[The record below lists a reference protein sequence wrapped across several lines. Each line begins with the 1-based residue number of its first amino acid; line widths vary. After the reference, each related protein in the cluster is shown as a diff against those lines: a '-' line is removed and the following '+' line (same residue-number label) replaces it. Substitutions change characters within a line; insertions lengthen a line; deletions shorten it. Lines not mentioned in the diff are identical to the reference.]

1 MKLSIA
7 DTVGRYGSEGTK
19 AHFQKYKRIVSKSVN
34 ASLLKTLRQNFDSV
48 EKVKEG
54 RKVYYQLLGRKESV
68 SIREDGRNRGGHRT
82 VPYADH
88 LDILIMSVFEQ
99 SEMKDRYI
107 HNALSVIMKKSFIQS
122 YLQNDMV
129 SWIYETNKYGDKPN
143 FNYYILCDIKSELSL
158 FKDHVRR
165 SLKRLCK
172 NGLVELNEFGSVVI
186 DASTLDGKGVVDQ
199 EEIHLSLSNEVFEQA
214 AIKIREG
221 SERESAK
228 VFSVLYGAPNETR
241 TKIKSE
247 RDNYLKGILSEK
259 QGAFDLSPNNK
270 DYRWIN
276 YEKSKVEYLYKSYS
290 VISNTKGD
298 VIKELLDVAGMDTNY
313 NSLENLIFSLSS
325 ELQIMRKEYITKRIL
340 SKYDDLRVQLQPYED
355 PDWGEQDS
363 LLKKGVGK
371 HKLEYLEQ
379 IESKEADSIFM
390 DFINEF
396 FKEERSSVYLY
407 HENKKEEEARRITY
421 LERSL
426 AESGMTDPSSLAV
439 QLDPPSPSLPM
450 Q

>member
-129 SWIYETNKYGDKPN
+129 SWLYETNKYGDKPS

-172 NGLVELNEFGSVVI
+172 DGLVELSEFGSVVV
-186 DASTLDGKGVVDQ
+186 DASTLDEKGVVGQ
-199 EEIHLSLSNEVFEQA
+199 EEIHLSLSNEVWEQA
-214 AIKIREG
+214 AVKIREG
-221 SERESAK
+221 SERENAK
-228 VFSVLYGAPNETR
+228 VFSVLYGAPNESR

-247 RDNYLKGILSEK
+247 RDSYLKGVLSEK
-259 QGAFDLSPNNK
+259 QGEFDHCSPKN
-270 DYRWIN
+270 YRWIN
-276 YEKSKVEYLYKSYS
+276 YEQSKVEYMYKSYS
-290 VISNTKGD
+290 VIPNTKGD
-298 VIKELLDVAGMDTNY
+298 VIKDLLEVAGMDTNY
-313 NSLENLIFSLSS
+313 TSLENLILSLSS

-340 SKYDDLRVQLQPYED
+340 SKYDDLRIQLQPYED

-379 IESKEADSIFM
+379 IESKEADFIFM
-390 DFINEF
+390 EFINEF

-407 HENKKEEEARRITY
+407 HENKKQEEARRITY

-426 AESGMTDPSSLAV
+426 AESGMTDPSFSIGE
-439 QLDPPSPSLPM
+439 LDPPFPSLPM